1 MNRVIRINKKDNVG
15 TAIHDLLPDQI
26 VKIIN
31 KKDCNIFNLK
41 VKGYIKIGHKVALQ
55 DIQKG
60 ELIYK
65 YGYVIGKASK
75 KINKGEYVHTHNIE
89 SQKGRGDLGRMKKFL

>member
-1 MNRVIRINKKDNVG
+1 MNRVIRINKKDNLG
-15 TAIHDLLPDQI
+15 TTIQDLLPGQI

-41 VKGYIKIGHKVALQ
+41 VKEYIKIGHKVALK
-55 DIQKG
+55 DIQNG
-60 ELIYK
+60 ELLYK
-65 YGYVIGKASK
+65 YGYAIGKASK

-89 SQKGRGDLGRMKKFL
+89 SRKGRGDLGRMNKFL